1 MPRMRVAIEVDIP
14 DNCSRMEF
22 DSYVRNA
29 LPLGFEERTNS
40 HGAVRPF
47 GKVHDITTEV
57 CSGTER
63 GVEAGLPINFI
74 NLDRSPDRLA
84 EFMSANG
91 HLSNCRR
98 FSAVDGRTLDIPTLV
113 KKGLVTADI
122 VKDYTIGNV
131 GAAMSNITLWD
142 RAIDSGQIVTAAEDD
157 AIFNFGFERQAAEII
172 GRLPSDWDFI
182 LWGYNFD
189 LFMCFQMQPG
199 ASPCLA
205 LFEQDTLRRGVKAFQ
220 SQTIPASAYRL
231 IWAFGLA
238 CYSISPKGARAF
250 KARCLPL
257 RPQIIHCP
265 EIARAPPG
273 GPNYRTVGI
282 DNHMNGVH
290 RDLKSF
296 VCFPPL
302 VVTKNEREKSTVQE
316 PR

>member
-1 MPRMRVAIEVDIP
+1 MRVTIDVDVP
-14 DNCSRMEF
+14 DNYNRTEF
-22 DSYVRNA
+22 DNYVRSA
-29 LPLGFEERTNS
+29 GPLAFEEHINS

-47 GKVHDITTEV
+47 GRLHDITTDV
-57 CSGTER
+57 CPQTER
-63 GVEAGLPINFI
+63 RVEARLPINFI
-74 NLDRSPDRLA
+74 NLDRSRDRLA
-84 EFMSANG
+84 EFKSLNA
-91 HLSNCRR
+91 HLTNCER
-98 FSAVDGRTLDIPTLV
+98 FPAVDGRILDIPTLV
-113 KKGLVTADI
+113 NRGLVTADI

-131 GAAMSNITLWD
+131 GAAMSNIALWD
-142 RAIDSGQIVTAAEDD
+142 RAIDSGRIVTAAEDD
-157 AIFNFGFERQAAEII
+157 AIFNFGFERQAAEIV
-172 GRLPSDWDFI
+172 GRLPDDWDFI

-189 LFMCFQMQPG
+189 LFMCFQMLPG

-205 LFEQDTLRRGVKAFQ
+205 LFEQDMLRRGVKAFQ
-220 SQTIPASAYRL
+220 NQTIQATAYRL

-238 CYSISPKGARAF
+238 CYSISPKGAREF
-250 KARCLPL
+250 KSRCLPL

-273 GPNYRTVGI
+273 GPTYRTVGI